1 MKKINIA
8 IDGYSSCGKSTVAK
22 QLAKKLGYLYV
33 DSGAMYRSVT
43 LFAIEHNFIQNNIVD
58 AQALLN
64 SLDKIDIDFDINLET
79 GVQQTWLN
87 GKMVENDIRD
97 LRVSSQVSEIA
108 KFAEVREKL
117 VAIQQ
122 NLAKRKGVVMDGRD
136 IGTVVLPNAELKI
149 FMTAS
154 PEVRA
159 ERRFLELT
167 KKGEKVTLEAVAEN
181 LTHRDF
187 EDTNRAVS
195 PLKKADDARVL
206 DNSNLTHEE
215 QFNLILEWVKETS
228 QLIKA

>member
-1 MKKINIA
+1 LKKINIA